1 MKLNKL
7 TPQEGAVIVRKGT
20 ELPFTGEYDR
30 NFKTG
35 TYACRRCNAPLYL
48 SRDKFDAHCG
58 WPAFDDEIKGAVKRA
73 KDADGMRTEIQC
85 ARCGAHLGH
94 VFEGEHHTPKNIRHC
109 VNSISLK
116 FIPAKEG
123 SLSTVVFGGG
133 CFWCTEAIFL
143 RMKGVA
149 KVTSGYSGGTTKNP
163 TYEQVC
169 TGTTG
174 HAEVVK
180 IDYDARQLKLENL
193 LELFFA
199 LHDPTSPNK
208 QGNDVG
214 SQYRSA
220 IFYTAPEQK
229 KAVESFIK
237 NAQKQLEKPI
247 VTEVK
252 KLGAFYPA
260 EDYHLKYY
268 EKNPLQPYCMLV
280 ITPKLMKL
288 KKKFG
293 LL

>member
-7 TPQEGAVIVRKGT
+7 TPQEEAVIVRKGT

-30 NFKTG
+30 NFAAG
-35 TYACRRCNAPLYL
+35 TYACRRCNAPLYR
-48 SRDKFDAHCG
+48 SESKFDAHCG

-85 ARCGAHLGH
+85 SKCGAHLGH
-94 VFEGEHHTPKNIRHC
+94 VFEGERHTPKNIRHC
-109 VNSISLK
+109 VNSLSLK
-116 FIPAKEG
+116 FVPSQTLQTI
-123 SLSTVVFGGG
+123 VFGGG

-149 KVTSGYSGGTTKNP
+149 KVTSGYAGGTTKNP
-163 TYEQVC
+163 TYAQVC

-180 IDYDARQLKLENL
+180 VDYDASQLKAGNL

-220 IFYTAPEQK
+220 IFYTEQGQK
-229 KAVESFIK
+229 KTAESFIK
-237 NAQKQLEKPI
+237 AAQKQFDKPI

-252 KLGAFYPA
+252 KLDAFYPA
-260 EDYHLKYY
+260 EDYHKDYY
-268 EKNPLQPYCMLV
+268 SKNPLQPYCMLV
-280 ITPKLMKL
+280 ITPKLLKL
-288 KKKFG
+288 KKKFN